1 VKAICRW
8 GVQEPSGAVPGNS
21 VRRGRALGPQQ
32 RRCRRV
38 AEAHYELVLRTYWRW
53 LSTASASER
62 KTFTLMP
69 FFKVKRHYIQVD
81 SRVLRHPLRKRCLQ
95 RRQTNSKTRRLKGSA
110 DSSGST
116 RSSCTVGGSGLFTG
130 TVTTDGVTVITLP
143 GDQPGGSARGFTG
156 LRRLRTLTV
165 FLFNNDVTNFLSRI
179 PSMPE

>member
-1 VKAICRW
+1 
-8 GVQEPSGAVPGNS
+8 
-21 VRRGRALGPQQ
+21 
-32 RRCRRV
+32 V

-69 FFKVKRHYIQVD
+69 FFKVKRHSLSGGQ
-81 SRVLRHPLRKRCLQ
+81 RVLRHPLRKRCLQ
-95 RRQTNSKTRRLKGSA
+95 RRQNKQQDTASQRFR
-110 DSSGST
+110 
-116 RSSCTVGGSGLFTG
+116 GLQWKYALELYGWWKWSFTG